1 MATLI
6 SLEPGFAPEGFSDAR
21 MPTFGGAN
29 IYMVLNSLSGGADPE
44 PPGQVVPFEMKTADQ
59 KFLAE
64 AQQFLDL
71 SPLDRCQH
79 QVRAYILEYNNFISG
94 PNK

>member
-1 MATLI
+1 MAALI
-6 SLEPGFAPEGFSDAR
+6 SLEPGFAPEVYSDAR

-29 IYMVLNSLSGGADPE
+29 IYMMLNSLSLSGGADPE

-71 SPLDRCQH
+71 SPLDHCQH
-79 QVRAYILEYNNFISG
+79 QVRAIQS
-94 PNK
+94 

>member
-21 MPTFGGAN
+21 MPTFDGAN
-29 IYMVLNSLSGGADPE
+29 IYMVLNSLSLSGGADPE

-59 KFLAE
+59 RFLAE

-79 QVRAYILEYNNFISG
+79 QVRACIQS
-94 PNK
+94 